1 MSSQI
6 LKLCKEA
13 EVLCALT
20 RKWSTKVGFR
30 HFQKIFQNSRKRM
43 QIQKSYLRGVHNG
56 PRGSIDP
63 IWSSRRSRSGS
74 TMEADWCPPGVS
86 RASIGA
92 SSVVRVR
99 LRWVRSVQIS
109 GPMLLRLKRGED
121 SRVHGNLK
129 IIFTA
134 FTKIFGICVEI
145 FSSTV
150 WFNQILVA
158 LVAVAQSASASEC
171 RSIALQYG
179 ALAAVCWRQ

>member
-1 MSSQI
+1 MRRSVPNDENFRVVTD

-20 RKWSTKVGFR
+20 RKWSTKVGFKTFPNNLSKER
-30 HFQKIFQNSRKRM
+30 T

-121 SRVHGNLK
+121 SRVHGILINSRHSLK
-129 IIFTA
+129 FLESVSRSSVPRSGS
-134 FTKIFGICVEI
+134 TK
-145 FSSTV
+145 S
-150 WFNQILVA
+150 W
-158 LVAVAQSASASEC
+158 
-171 RSIALQYG
+171 
-179 ALAAVCWRQ
+179 WHW